1 MRKDLLLTG
10 GCHFSLSAD
19 EFLDEPIAMIMPQR
33 SPYLPIINA
42 E

>member
-10 GCHFSLSAD
+10 GCHFSLSTD
-19 EFLDEPIAMIMPQR
+19 EFLDEPIAMIIQHD
-33 SPYLPIINA
+33 SPYLPVINA